1 VAVADVNGDGK
12 PDLIVTNF
20 GCNTCQHGS
29 VGVLLGNGDGTFQP
43 PLSYDSGALNATSVV
58 VADLNRDSRP
68 DLVVANY
75 YGGNGCFNG
84 SVGVLLN
91 NSVPVDTTPPTITL
105 SSTPKVLWPVDGK
118 MVPVTISGTITDT
131 RKPKQ
136 CCLCCAR

>member
-1 VAVADVNGDGK
+1 
-12 PDLIVTNF
+12 
-20 GCNTCQHGS
+20 

-43 PLSYDSGALNATSVV
+43 ALSYDSGALNATSVV

-75 YGGNGCFNG
+75 YGGNGFFNG

-131 RKPKQ
+131 GSGVNPSSAAYAVQDEYGRV
-136 CCLCCAR
+136 